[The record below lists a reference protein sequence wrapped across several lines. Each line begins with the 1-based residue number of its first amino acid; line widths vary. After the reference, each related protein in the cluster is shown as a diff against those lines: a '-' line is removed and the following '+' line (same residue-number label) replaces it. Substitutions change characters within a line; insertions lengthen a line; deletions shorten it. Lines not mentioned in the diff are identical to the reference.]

1 MYKGEKA
8 VYKFMKSML
17 EEVKYCKRS
26 MKRKFNKPLK
36 MTKDDEKKF
45 QKAVECHICNK
56 KYIDEDI

>member
-1 MYKGEKA
+1 
-8 VYKFMKSML
+8 MKSML